1 MKISINLIK
10 FLSGIVITFLG
21 NELFKFMIDFWVVS
35 ETSSTKEIAKIT
47 MISLIPL
54 LFINLISGIVVD
66 KFKRK
71 KIIVISDI
79 ISGISCLI
87 TYFYLD
93 NRFEI
98 LALAILLI
106 ILKIT
111 DSFFSIASRGI
122 VPLMFE
128 KESLVKVNSYYTIA
142 RNLVS
147 IIAPIIGNILV
158 LSFNPSLILL
168 INGISFILTAIVE
181 MFWNIKNINSKHIEK
196 NNYIKT
202 IKIIMKNKTVFKML
216 INATLANFF
225 LAGYPILLSY
235 VIIVEKNNKSM
246 YGLTLSM
253 MAFGAILASIVIN
266 IDKIK
271 HIFLDGIGF
280 LFLISFVFI
289 FSIGNELVIMFCAF
303 LYSFLLNLF
312 NIKFF
317 SKVQAEMDVSILGQL
332 FAIVF
337 TMAGVAMPFG
347 NLMIENFDK
356 LFGSYSISVLGILF
370 LISLS
375 IFNAIYEVMIR
386 IKSN

>member
-1 MKISINLIK
+1 
-10 FLSGIVITFLG
+10 
-21 NELFKFMIDFWVVS
+21 
-35 ETSSTKEIAKIT
+35 
-47 MISLIPL
+47 
-54 LFINLISGIVVD
+54 
-66 KFKRK
+66 
-71 KIIVISDI
+71 
-79 ISGISCLI
+79 
-87 TYFYLD
+87 
-93 NRFEI
+93 
-98 LALAILLI
+98 
-106 ILKIT
+106 
-111 DSFFSIASRGI
+111 
-122 VPLMFE
+122 
-128 KESLVKVNSYYTIA
+128 
-142 RNLVS
+142 
-147 IIAPIIGNILV
+147 
-158 LSFNPSLILL
+158 
-168 INGISFILTAIVE
+168 
-181 MFWNIKNINSKHIEK
+181 
-196 NNYIKT
+196 
-202 IKIIMKNKTVFKML
+202 ML